1 MCSYGQQVTTA
12 ARFHLKKEHDMSDEK
27 NDTGY
32 KRPPEKN
39 RFKPGKSGNPKGRP
53 PKANFSKS
61 SNEVT
66 VLQNIFAET
75 INVEGKEMNKLE
87 LLVRTN
93 YSRAMKGEAS
103 AIRFLTRI
111 IDKFPVADVARKGGV
126 LVVPGTMPFDE
137 WSVKAAEQQAKFR
150 EKNYGGPVPD

>member
-1 MCSYGQQVTTA
+1 
-12 ARFHLKKEHDMSDEK
+12 MSEK
-27 NDTGY
+27 IHDTGY

-53 PKANFSKS
+53 RKATLSKS

-66 VLQNIFAET
+66 VLQVIFAET
-75 INVEGKEMNKLE
+75 VNVEGQEMNKLE

-93 YSRAMKGEAS
+93 FSRAMKGEAS

-137 WSVKAAEQQAKFR
+137 WSVKAAVQQAKFR